1 MKYTLKKLASI
12 VLATAMVTS
21 MFTVAHA
28 SESNHLVD
36 IALWNANSDQPSMG
50 NVATDNNVQAL
61 YNPSENTLQFAT
73 NPVDVSGYCS
83 GIQSALYDTTGKGD
97 FQAVT
102 TLSTGTV
109 ETGTKND
116 GTNHTV
122 TFLSSFEI
130 EVPSYLTMEG
140 VEYIPFQMSVPYT
153 PMDVVVGTGYL
164 DARIRIDWDTMTTTD
179 LTDLVPN
186 TEISTGEVEEIT
198 LTSSGVTLN
207 AESTIV
213 SSDALFTVTKVTS
226 GSAYNLAVASLAVA
240 GFDLY
245 EVSLT
250 VDGADFE
257 LTGSVNL
264 TFPYS
269 NIPTVYRINDD
280 ATKTTLR
287 GLSSAEGYLI
297 STRSM
302 GLYAVLD
309 GVAME
314 VVEVPQIEAEVTPEV
329 EVELTFADIAGHW
342 AEDYII
348 TAVNY
353 GMFNGTSTTTF
364 SPEAQMTNGMVITV
378 LHRLAGEPEATH
390 DGATWYSEAMAWG
403 YENEMIGGY
412 TDFAPEGNVTREGLA
427 TMLYRYQ
434 SLGAI
439 PAQGAD
445 LSSFTDSADI
455 SDWALD
461 ALAWANAKGIV
472 NGTTSTTIAP
482 QSEATRAQVAT
493 MLCRY
498 VDGVA

>member
-1 MKYTLKKLASI
+1 MNPMLKRI
-12 VLATAMVTS
+12 ATMALSCAMMTS

-28 SESNHLVD
+28 SESNQLVD
-36 IALWNANSDQPSMG
+36 IALWNANSDQASMG
-50 NVATDNNVQAL
+50 NVSTDHNTQAL
-61 YNPSENTLQFAT
+61 YNPSENTIQFAT

-83 GIQSALYDTTGKGD
+83 GIQAALYDTTGKGD
-97 FQAVT
+97 FEEVT
-102 TLSTGTV
+102 ILSTGTV

-130 EVPSYLTMEG
+130 DVPSYLTMEG

-164 DARIRIDWDTMTTTD
+164 DARIRIDWSTMTATTD
-179 LTDLVPN
+179 TDLVPN
-186 TEISTGEVEEIT
+186 TEISTGEVEAIS
-198 LTSSGVTLN
+198 LTSHGVTLN

-213 SSDALFTVTKVTS
+213 PSDATFTVTKITS
-226 GSAYNLAVASLAVA
+226 GSQYNLAIASLAVG

-245 EVSLT
+245 EISLT
-250 VDGADFE
+250 VDGVDFD

-269 NIPTVYRINDD
+269 NIPTCYRINDD
-280 ATKTTLR
+280 ASKTTLR
-287 GLSSAEGYLI
+287 GLSSAQGYLI

-314 VVEVPQIEAEVTPEV
+314 VVETHVVTPEV
-329 EVELTFADIAGHW
+329 PEVEAEVTFADIAGHW
-342 AEDYII
+342 AEDYVL

-353 GMFNGTSTTTF
+353 GMFNGTSATTF
-364 SPEAQMTNGMVITV
+364 SPEAQMTNAMVITV
-378 LHRLAGEPEATH
+378 LHRLAGEPEVEN
-390 DGATWYSEAMAWG
+390 DGATWYSQAMAWG
-403 YENEMIGGY
+403 YDMGIIGGY
-412 TDFAPEGNVTREGLA
+412 ADFVAEANVTREGLA
-427 TMLYRYQ
+427 TMLYRYEC
-434 SLGAI
+434 LGAT
-439 PAQGAD
+439 PVAGAD
-445 LSSFTDSADI
+445 LSNFTDSADI
-455 SDWALD
+455 SDWAAD
-461 ALAWANAKGIV
+461 ALAWANGCGIV

-482 QSEATRAQVAT
+482 KNEATRAQVAT